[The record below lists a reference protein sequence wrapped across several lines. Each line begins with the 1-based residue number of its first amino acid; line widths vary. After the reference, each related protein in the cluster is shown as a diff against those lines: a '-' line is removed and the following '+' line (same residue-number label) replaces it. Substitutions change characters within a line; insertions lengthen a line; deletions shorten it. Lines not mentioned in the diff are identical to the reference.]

1 MKQLLLHVVVGF
13 WSAPAEY
20 PPRAFWSAPAEY
32 PPRADAHHVGLPVPE
47 RQRPPAAGEYATVE
61 LRWPGPAE

>member
-1 MKQLLLHVVVGF
+1 MKQLLLHVVVG
-13 WSAPAEY
+13 
-20 PPRAFWSAPAEY
+20 FWSAPAEY

-61 LRWPGPAE
+61 LRWTGPAE